1 MDNIKSREDVGRRQ
15 VLNAAGFGLLGLVG
29 ASSQHR
35 PSRALRRLPDL
46 HLKRTKSITTSWR
59 KPRCL
64 ICRFRT
70 GSRFGVTRQLTSPT
84 VRSSSRT
91 FFPAMNLSGSFPDEI
106 QYCLSGSMQLTVW
119 SPPLYAERVDTVIE
133 PGTLYNY
140 PIGTRKRVKVLG
152 DEPFRHIC
160 FCPPAQTIRF
170 LQQMMCAPWGEMPP

>member
-29 ASSQHR
+29 ASLSAQLQQGAV
-35 PSRALRRLPDL
+35 PS
-46 HLKRTKSITTSWR
+46 
-59 KPRCL
+59 PRSAFEAHKIDHDVMEKAHCL
-64 ICRFRT
+64 TCRFRRDQDS
-70 GSRFGVTRQLTSPT
+70 GYSAINQPNCQVIIED
-84 VRSSSRT
+84 
-91 FFPAMNLSGSFPDEI
+91 FFPGDEFEWQFPHDEI

-160 FCPPAQTIRF
+160 F
-170 LQQMMCAPWGEMPP
+170 APQPNYPFPTADDVRAMG

>member
-1 MDNIKSREDVGRRQ
+1 MDNLKSREDVGRRQ

-29 ASSQHR
+29 ASLSAQAQQGAA
-35 PSRALRRLPDL
+35 PSPRSAFEAHKIDHDVMEKAPLLDLPFSDGI
-46 HLKRTKSITTSWR
+46 KIRGYSAINQ
-59 KPRCL
+59 PNCQV
-64 ICRFRT
+64 IIED
-70 GSRFGVTRQLTSPT
+70 
-84 VRSSSRT
+84 
-91 FFPAMNLSGSFPDEI
+91 FFPGDEFEWQFPHDEI

-160 FCPPAQTIRF
+160 FCPPSPNYPFPTADDVRA
-170 LQQMMCAPWGEMPP
+170 MG